1 MATLFLPKTN
11 ETINQFEEIKNYLK
25 KFHVIHEQ
33 WEAKQVLHDD
43 STQDQILSAYAHCL
57 NPYMQKHG
65 YKTAD
70 VINVNKNTPNL
81 LAIRQ
86 KFLAE
91 HTHSEDE
98 VRFFVD
104 GEGIFWF
111 NFDREIAAL
120 TCRAGDLI
128 SVPAGYKHW
137 FDLGPKAFVKAIRI
151 FIDPAGWV
159 ANYTNSG
166 IDQKYNPKYD

>member
-1 MATLFLPKTN
+1 MATLYLPK
-11 ETINQFEEIKNYLK
+11 EKKTIEDFEQIKSFLNQ
-25 KFHVIHEQ
+25 HG
-33 WEAKQVLHDD
+33 VLHERWVAAAKLEDD
-43 STQDQILSAYAHCL
+43 STQDQILAAYANTL
-57 NPYMQKHG
+57 KPYMAKNG
-65 YKTAD
+65 YVTAD
-70 VINVNKNTPNL
+70 VINVHENTPNL

-86 KFLAE
+86 KFLPE

-111 NFDREIAAL
+111 NFGTEVAAL

-151 FIDPAGWV
+151 FIDPTGWV
-159 ANYTNSG
+159 ANYTGSG
-166 IDQKYNPKYD
+166 VDATYNPKYD

>member
-1 MATLFLPKTN
+1 MASLYLPKEKKTVHD
-11 ETINQFEEIKNYLK
+11 FEQIKTYLNSK
-25 KFHVIHEQ
+25 GVLHER
-33 WEAKQVLHDD
+33 WEASQKLFND
-43 STQDQILSAYAHCL
+43 STQDEILAAYAHTL
-57 NPYMQKHG
+57 KPYMQSKG
-65 YKTAD
+65 YQTAD
-70 VINVNKNTPNL
+70 VINVHENTPNL

-86 KFLAE
+86 KFLPE
-91 HTHSEDE
+91 HTHTEDE

-111 NFDREIAAL
+111 NFGEEVCAL

-159 ANYTNSG
+159 AHYTGSG
-166 IDQKYNPKYD
+166 VDAAYNPKYD

>member
-1 MATLFLPKTN
+1 MASLYLPK
-11 ETINQFEEIKNYLK
+11 EKKTIEDFEQIKAYLN
-25 KFHVIHEQ
+25 VYGVLHEK
-33 WEAKQVLHDD
+33 WEANVKLTDD
-43 STQDQILSAYAHCL
+43 STQEQILDAYEHSL
-57 NPYMQKHG
+57 KPYMSKFG

-70 VINVNKNTPNL
+70 VINVHENTPNL

-86 KFLAE
+86 KFLPE

-104 GEGIFWF
+104 GEGVFWF
-111 NFDREIAAL
+111 NFGSEVAAL

-137 FDLGPKAFVKAIRI
+137 FDLGPKAFVKAIRV

-166 IDQKYNPKYD
+166 IEIPYNPKYD